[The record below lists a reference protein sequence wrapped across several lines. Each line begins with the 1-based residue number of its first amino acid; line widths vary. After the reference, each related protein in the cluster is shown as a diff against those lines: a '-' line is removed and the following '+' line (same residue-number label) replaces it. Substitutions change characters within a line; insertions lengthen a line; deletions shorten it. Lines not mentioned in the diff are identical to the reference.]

1 VLVFVTS
8 DKGGTGR
15 SVTSANIVYRSALE
29 GNEVCYL
36 DFDFGS
42 PTAGSI
48 FAVPSV
54 AVGTQRGGLHDY
66 LLGKVAEAERIEVW
80 TSSDRQGLRARPS
93 GAGRLLLLPG
103 DVGGSE
109 FPTTPE
115 LVDRCADLF
124 LRLNEEFD
132 LTIVD
137 LSAGRSYA
145 AEMVLA
151 ASALPALR
159 TCLCRWLVFHRWTK
173 QHLVAAAGLVY
184 GRNGIL
190 EVGERFGHDQ
200 HALADRIRFVRT
212 AVTDPNS
219 EELAGLRPEQVAW
232 LRECDRDLQ
241 QTARQLRI
249 GRSLVLG
256 SVPHDPVLQWREQ
269 LITDDDAYARAVAN
283 AATVEAFTSLAR
295 RLTDDDAWEGL

>member
-15 SVTSANIVYRSALE
+15 SVTSANIVYRAALD
-29 GNEVCYL
+29 GKDVCYL

-48 FAVPSV
+48 FAGPSV
-54 AVGTQRGGLHDY
+54 AVGTQHDGLHGY
-66 LLGKVAEAERIEVW
+66 LLGQVADAERIEVW
-80 TSSDRQGLRARPS
+80 DSSDREGLRARPS
-93 GAGRLLLLPG
+93 GAGRLVLLPG
-103 DVGGSE
+103 DAGGSE
-109 FPTTPE
+109 FPTSPE
-115 LVDRCADLF
+115 LVDRCAGLF
-124 LRLNEEFD
+124 LRLEEEFD

-145 AEMVLA
+145 AELVLA
-151 ASALPALR
+151 ATASPALR
-159 TCLCRWLVFHRWTK
+159 ACVRRWLVFHRWTK
-173 QHLVAAAGLVY
+173 QHLVAASGLVY

-190 EVGERFGHDQ
+190 YVGERLGHDKD
-200 HALADRIRFVRT
+200 ALADGIRFVRT

-219 EELAGLRPEQVAW
+219 EELAGLRPAQVAW

-283 AATVEAFTSLAR
+283 AATVEAFIELSR